1 MSELMSNRL
10 AAVRARAPQVAD
22 AASLR
27 ARLAL
32 VPARATTAPRTPFAV
47 LLFALAVAG
56 VVGLL
61 MFNTHM
67 QQNAFTASALK
78 EEAEALTAKQQRLD
92 MELEQLRDPQRVALQ
107 ARSMGMVL
115 PATPAFLRLSD
126 GRVIGEAQPASP
138 DTGLFV
144 RNFPAVKPAALRPAP
159 RIVKVQAVITPRK
172 SSADGRASAVTD
184 AAAGKKKTRT
194 ATSD

>member
-1 MSELMSNRL
+1 
-10 AAVRARAPQVAD
+10 
-22 AASLR
+22 
-27 ARLAL
+27 
-32 VPARATTAPRTPFAV
+32 
-47 LLFALAVAG
+47 
-56 VVGLL
+56 
-61 MFNTHM
+61 
-67 QQNAFTASALK
+67 
-78 EEAEALTAKQQRLD
+78 

-172 SSADGRASAVTD
+172 SSADGRASAVAD